1 MAMNDTR
8 PLIDLSIVPIEND
21 YDERDREVFSL
32 RLNEGRTFQSIATEL
47 GISVD
52 RVRQLY
58 MRCRRHLA
66 YPCLLRSFDYRKM
79 LHISVKG
86 CHKHLVYYNYA
97 KTKSDRPEYNAAIAE
112 LYLPGMK
119 PWRVIE
125 LMNVA
130 ERIDS
135 RIFIEEINAEHIV
148 GKIVPVWDRFSAAK
162 QQWTPES
169 QYHETRTLTGAVE

>member
-1 MAMNDTR
+1 MR

-21 YDERDREVFSL
+21 YDERDRLVLSL
-32 RLNEGRTFQSIATEL
+32 RLNEGRTFPSIATEL
-47 GISVD
+47 GVSMD

-58 MRCRRHLA
+58 ARCRRHLV
-66 YPCLLRSFDYRKM
+66 YPCLLKSFDYRKL

-86 CHKHLVYYNYA
+86 CHKHLVFANHA
-97 KTKSDRPEYNAAIAE
+97 KTGNDKPKYDPAIAE

-125 LMNVA
+125 LMNMA

-135 RIFIEEINAEHIV
+135 RIYIEEIYAEHIV
-148 GKIVPVWDRFSAAK
+148 GRIVPVWDRFSASK
-162 QQWTPES
+162 QQWTPET
-169 QYHETRTLTGAVE
+169 QYRETQMMMGEIE